1 MSQIKMIPL
10 GGVRENGKNMYII
23 EVDDEIFV
31 LDCGLMYP
39 ETELFGIDVVIPNF
53 SYLEENKDRV
63 TGVFLT
69 HGHEDAIGALPYFL
83 QKFDV
88 PVFGTELTIELAK
101 LAVEENGQIK
111 KFDDFH
117 VVDEHTEI
125 EFGKAVISFFRTT
138 HSIPDSVGIVV
149 KTDEGSIVY
158 TGDFKFDQSAQPMYK
173 TDLNRISDIGR
184 SNVLALL
191 SDSSEA
197 ESPVENVSDLKVA
210 EEVLDTFQNTNSRI
224 IVAAVAS
231 NVLRIQQ
238 VLDAAARSN
247 RKVFITGKNLEN
259 IVEIALK
266 SNKLQLPDEDLIVPV
281 QEIDKYNDDEIVVL
295 ETGSTGEPIKTLQRM
310 ANGKHPQ
317 VNIKEN
323 DLVYIVTSPSSEME
337 VTMGNTENMVY
348 RAGGEVK
355 QITDNLKAS
364 GHATPNDLKLMINLI
379 QPKYFVPVTG
389 EYRML
394 AAHADLAHEVGISY
408 KNIIIPGKGDIME
421 YSHNR
426 LTMSGQVESG
436 NTMVD
441 GIGIGDIGNIVLRDR
456 RLLSED
462 GILVAVVTISR
473 KAKEVISGPQV
484 MTRGFVYVK
493 ENTQLIE
500 QSSEVVKKVVEDNL
514 EHNEFEWGTLKQEI
528 RDALSKFLFDKTRR
542 RPVILPIIMEV
553 SPSKRRK

>member
-53 SYLEENKDRV
+53 SYLEENRDRV

-83 QKFDV
+83 QSFDV

-101 LAVEENGQIK
+101 LAVKENGQIK
-111 KFDDFH
+111 KFNDFH

-125 EFGKAVISFFRTT
+125 EFGKAIISFFRTT

-266 SNKLQLPDEDLIVPV
+266 SNKLQLPDEDLIVSV
-281 QEIDKYNDDEIVVL
+281 KEIDKYNDDEIVVL

-348 RAGGEVK
+348 KAGGEVK

-426 LTMSGQVESG
+426 LTMSGQVEAG

-473 KAKEVISGPQV
+473 KAKEIISGPQV

>member
-10 GGVRENGKNMYII
+10 GGVRENGKNMYVI
-23 EVDDEIFV
+23 EVDEEIFV

-39 ETELFGIDVVIPNF
+39 ETELFGIDAVIPNF
-53 SYLEENKDRV
+53 SYLEENKDRL

-83 QKFDV
+83 QNFNV
-88 PVFGTELTIELAK
+88 PVFGTEFTIALAK
-101 LAVEENGQIK
+101 LAVEGNGK
-111 KFDDFH
+111 VKNFDDFH
-117 VVDEHTEI
+117 VIDEHTEI

-158 TGDFKFDQSAQPMYK
+158 TGDFKFDQSAQATYK
-173 TDLNRISDIGR
+173 TDFNRISDIGR

-197 ESPVENVSDLKVA
+197 ESPIENVSESKVA
-210 EEVLDTFQNTNSRI
+210 EEVLDTFQNTSSRI

-231 NVLRIQQ
+231 NILRIQQ
-238 VLDAAARSN
+238 VLDAAARSK

-266 SNKLQLPDEDLIVPV
+266 LNKLHLPDDELIVPV
-281 QEIDKYNDDEIVVL
+281 SEIDKYTDAEIVVL

-310 ANGKHPQ
+310 AKGKHPQ

-323 DLVYIVTSPSSEME
+323 DLVYIVTSPSTEME
-337 VTMGNTENMVY
+337 VTVANAENMVY
-348 RAGGEVK
+348 KAGGEVK

-364 GHATPNDLKLMINLI
+364 GHATPNDLKLMLNLI
-379 QPKYFVPVTG
+379 QPTYFVPVTG

-426 LTMSGQVESG
+426 LTMSGQVEAG

-441 GIGIGDIGNIVLRDR
+441 GIGVGDIGNIVLRDR

-473 KAKEVISGPQV
+473 KAKKIISGPQV

-500 QSSEVVKKVVEDNL
+500 QSNDVVRKVVEENL

-528 RDALSKFLFDKTRR
+528 RDSLSKFLFDKTRR
-542 RPVILPIIMEV
+542 RPVILPIIMEA
-553 SPSKRRK
+553 SSSKRKK